1 MKEDDG
7 VPVKR
12 NYIAKGGWL
21 TYGQRD
27 SLTKLQTS
35 GCNCVPLMMVIKK
48 RDGISAS
55 FCSSLSS
62 CGSLLHVVFMFILL
76 FPQVK
81 KNSSKGIHSFSAA
94 RGVDGT
100 RLAWCYCR
108 TFVINFNSGRTSRRN
123 MECIAWKNYVHHTA
137 VRRLRTRLTYHLI
150 CNFWNNFSCSF
161 VELLSLICCA
171 DTQIIIWWHFFI
183 LFCRCFTIS
192 L

>member
-1 MKEDDG
+1 MLLSLTQFQRQSSSETADTVVLSPSYLRPMKEDDG

-100 RLAWCYCR
+100 RLA
-108 TFVINFNSGRTSRRN
+108 
-123 MECIAWKNYVHHTA
+123 
-137 VRRLRTRLTYHLI
+137 
-150 CNFWNNFSCSF
+150 
-161 VELLSLICCA
+161 
-171 DTQIIIWWHFFI
+171 
-183 LFCRCFTIS
+183 
-192 L
+192 